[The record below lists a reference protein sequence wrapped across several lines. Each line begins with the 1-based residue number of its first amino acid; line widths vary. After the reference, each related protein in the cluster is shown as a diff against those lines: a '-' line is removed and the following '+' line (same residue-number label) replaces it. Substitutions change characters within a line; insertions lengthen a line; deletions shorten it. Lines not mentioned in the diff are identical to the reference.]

1 MRAWG
6 HQVSQ
11 GRPHP
16 QGSFRP
22 AAPTLVWEQG
32 GWGSGS
38 PGLTGWRVLG
48 RFLRC
53 WGLSSEGMGGPH
65 GTEEPTGKGNE
76 VQRRRAAVSAPDSS
90 SIVRP
95 GSLCRAA
102 LLLLA
107 PWTSLGSPTLQPH
120 FLLHSLPEAPCLSS
134 LGSVLVVFLAGN
146 TPPRPAPPIS
156 KQHRECGSCCPHP
169 FLLGKT
175 PGHLRAL
182 GCDSGSAARPP
193 GSCWIGAAPLC
204 WGGRTCIPGISLRI
218 QQDWLGQHVFQ
229 DSPSPVLCPAY

>member
-16 QGSFRP
+16 QCSFRP
-22 AAPTLVWEQG
+22 APPTLVWEQG
-32 GWGSGS
+32 GWGSRS
-38 PGLTGWRVLG
+38 PGLTGWRALG

-76 VQRRRAAVSAPDSS
+76 AQRRRAEVSAPDSS
-90 SIVRP
+90 LIVRP
-95 GSLCRAA
+95 GSLCPAA

-120 FLLHSLPEAPCLSS
+120 LLLHSLPEAPCLSS

-146 TPPRPAPPIS
+146 SPPPRS
-156 KQHRECGSCCPHP
+156 FRNS
-169 FLLGKT
+169 T
-175 PGHLRAL
+175 
-182 GCDSGSAARPP
+182 GSAE
-193 GSCWIGAAPLC
+193 AAS
-204 WGGRTCIPGISLRI
+204 GRTCIPGTSLHI

-229 DSPSPVLCPAY
+229 DSPSPVLRPAY